1 MNDYCPDN
9 YDAYRRHEAEQERQL
24 SELPVCCY
32 CDNPI
37 QDEHLYEING
47 EAYCPDCLET
57 YFKKRTE
64 DFVA

>member
-1 MNDYCPDN
+1 MSFYTDDPIR
-9 YDAYRRHEAEQERQL
+9 DAEMHEAEQERRL

-32 CDNPI
+32 CENPV
-37 QDEHLYEING
+37 QHEHFYEING
-47 EAYCPDCLET
+47 EMFCPDCLET